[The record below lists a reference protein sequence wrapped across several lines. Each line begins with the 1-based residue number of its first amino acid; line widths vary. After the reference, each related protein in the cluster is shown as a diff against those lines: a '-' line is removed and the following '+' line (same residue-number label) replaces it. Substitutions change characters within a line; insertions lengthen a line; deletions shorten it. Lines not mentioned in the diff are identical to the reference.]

1 MHPVETILQ
10 TTMRELKN
18 IVDVN
23 TIVGSPIYGEGGAVV
38 IPVSRVCLGFFA
50 GGGDFP
56 TQAVAKKGAPDFDA
70 GSYPFLG
77 ASVVGVSICPKAFL
91 HMQGKE
97 VTLLHADCDSTL
109 DRLVQLIPTAMN
121 EIRSAITDLC
131 AQREDPCETPQN
143 EAENREPAEDAEP

>member
-23 TIVGSPIYGEGGAVV
+23 TIVGNPIYGEGGSVV

-70 GSYPFLG
+70 SGYPFLG
-77 ASVVGVSICPKAFL
+77 ASVVGVSISPKAFL
-91 HMQGKE
+91 YMQGRE
-97 VTLLHADCDSTL
+97 VTLLHADCDNTL
-109 DRLVQLIPTAMN
+109 DRLVQMIPTAMG
-121 EIRSAITDLC
+121 EIRDAINGVR
-131 AQREDPCETPQN
+131 AQKTETEPED
-143 EAENREPAEDAEP
+143 EP

>member
-38 IPVSRVCLGFFA
+38 IPVSKVCLGFFA

-70 GSYPFLG
+70 NGYPFLG
-77 ASVVGVSICPKAFL
+77 ASVVGVSISPKAFL
-91 HMQGKE
+91 YMQGKE
-97 VTLLHADCDSTL
+97 VTLLHADCDNTL
-109 DRLVQLIPTAMN
+109 DRLVQMIPTALT
-121 EIRSAITDLC
+121 EIRDAIENVR
-131 AQREDPCETPQN
+131 AQRQSPPED
-143 EAENREPAEDAEP
+143 EP

>member
-23 TIVGSPIYGEGGAVV
+23 TIVGNPIYGEGGSVV
-38 IPVSRVCLGFFA
+38 IPVSKVCLGFFA

-56 TQAVAKKGAPDFDA
+56 TQAVAKKGAPEPDA
-70 GSYPFLG
+70 SGYPFLG
-77 ASVVGVSICPKAFL
+77 ASVVGVSISPKAFL
-91 HMQGKE
+91 YMQGRE

-109 DRLVQLIPTAMN
+109 DRLVQMIPTAMN
-121 EIRSAITDLC
+121 EIRDAIDGVR
-131 AQREDPCETPQN
+131 AQKNGSQQEESET
-143 EAENREPAEDAEP
+143 

>member
-23 TIVGSPIYGEGGAVV
+23 TIVGSPIYGEGGSVV
-38 IPVSRVCLGFFA
+38 IPVSKVTLGFFA

-70 GSYPFLG
+70 GGYPFLG

-91 HMQGKE
+91 FMQGKE

-109 DRLVQLIPTAMN
+109 DRLVQMIPTAMT
-121 EIRSAITDLC
+121 EIRDAIADVRLKNT
-131 AQREDPCETPQN
+131 
-143 EAENREPAEDAEP
+143 EPAEEPEP

>member
-38 IPVSRVCLGFFA
+38 IPVSKVCLGFFA

-56 TQAVAKKGAPDFDA
+56 TQAVAKKSAPDFDA
-70 GSYPFLG
+70 NGYPFLG
-77 ASVVGVSICPKAFL
+77 ASVVGVSISPKAFL
-91 HMQGKE
+91 YMQGKD
-97 VTLLHADCDSTL
+97 VTLLHADCDNTL
-109 DRLVQLIPTAMN
+109 DRLVQMIPTALT
-121 EIRSAITDLC
+121 EIRDAIENVR
-131 AQREDPCETPQN
+131 AQRQSPPED
-143 EAENREPAEDAEP
+143 EP

>member
-23 TIVGSPIYGEGGAVV
+23 TIVGNPIYGEGGAVV
-38 IPVSRVCLGFFA
+38 VPVSKVSLGFFA

-56 TQAVAKKGAPDFDA
+56 TQAAARKGAPDFDA
-70 GSYPFLG
+70 GAYPFLG
-77 ASVVGVSICPKAFL
+77 ASVVGVSIMPKAFL

-109 DRLVQLIPTAMN
+109 DRLVPLIPKAMD
-121 EIRSAITDLC
+121 EIRDAIRSMR
-131 AQREDPCETPQN
+131 AQNAPEPTET
-143 EAENREPAEDAEP
+143 

>member
-38 IPVSRVCLGFFA
+38 IPVSKVCLGFFA

-70 GSYPFLG
+70 NGYPFLG
-77 ASVVGVSICPKAFL
+77 ASVVGVSISPKAFL
-91 HMQGKE
+91 YMQGKE
-97 VTLLHADCDSTL
+97 VTLLHADCDNTL
-109 DRLVQLIPTAMN
+109 DRLVQMIPTALT
-121 EIRSAITDLC
+121 EIRNAIENVR
-131 AQREDPCETPQN
+131 AQRQSPPED
-143 EAENREPAEDAEP
+143 EP

>member
-23 TIVGSPIYGEGGAVV
+23 TIVGNPIYGEGGAVI
-38 IPVSRVCLGFFA
+38 IPVSKVCLGFFA

-56 TQAVAKKGAPDFDA
+56 TQAVAKKGAPEFDP

-77 ASVVGVSICPKAFL
+77 ASVVGVSVCPKAFL

-97 VTLLHADCDSTL
+97 VTLLHADCDSTV
-109 DRLVQLIPTAMN
+109 DRLIQMIPTAMC
-121 EIRSAITDLC
+121 EIRDAI
-131 AQREDPCETPQN
+131 ETVRVQKNGEERPT
-143 EAENREPAEDAEP
+143 PDAGEEVPNP

>member
-10 TTMRELKN
+10 TTMREIKN

-38 IPVSRVCLGFFA
+38 IPVSKVCLGFFA

-70 GSYPFLG
+70 NGYPFLD
-77 ASVVGVSICPKAFL
+77 ASVVGVSISPKAFL
-91 HMQGKE
+91 YMQGKD
-97 VTLLHADCDSTL
+97 VTLLHADCDNTL
-109 DRLVQLIPTAMN
+109 DRLVQMIPTALT
-121 EIRSAITDLC
+121 EIRDAIENVR
-131 AQREDPCETPQN
+131 AQRQSPPED
-143 EAENREPAEDAEP
+143 EP

>member
-38 IPVSRVCLGFFA
+38 ITVSKVCLGFFA

-70 GSYPFLG
+70 NGYPFLG
-77 ASVVGVSICPKAFL
+77 ASVVGVSISPKAFL
-91 HMQGKE
+91 YMQGKE
-97 VTLLHADCDSTL
+97 VTLLHADCDNTL
-109 DRLVQLIPTAMN
+109 DRLVQMIPTALT
-121 EIRSAITDLC
+121 EIRDAIENVR
-131 AQREDPCETPQN
+131 AQRQSPPED
-143 EAENREPAEDAEP
+143 EP

>member
-23 TIVGSPIYGEGGAVV
+23 TIVGNPICGEGGAVV
-38 IPVSRVCLGFFA
+38 VPVSKVTLGFFA

-56 TQAVAKKGAPDFDA
+56 TQAVARKGAPDFDA
-70 GSYPFLG
+70 NGYPFLG
-77 ASVVGVSICPKAFL
+77 ASVVGVSISPKAFL
-91 HMQGKE
+91 HMQGGQ

-109 DRLVQLIPTAMN
+109 DRLVQMIPTAMT
-121 EIRSAITDLC
+121 EIRDAITEIR
-131 AQREDPCETPQN
+131 AQKCEP
-143 EAENREPAEDAEP
+143 PAESEP

>member
-38 IPVSRVCLGFFA
+38 IPVSKVCLGFFA

-70 GSYPFLG
+70 NGYPFLG
-77 ASVVGVSICPKAFL
+77 ASVVGVSISPKAFL
-91 HMQGKE
+91 YMQGKE
-97 VTLLHADCDSTL
+97 VTLLHADSDNTL
-109 DRLVQLIPTAMN
+109 DRLVQMIPTALT
-121 EIRSAITDLC
+121 EIRDAIENVR
-131 AQREDPCETPQN
+131 AQRQSPPED
-143 EAENREPAEDAEP
+143 EP

>member
-23 TIVGSPIYGEGGAVV
+23 TIVGNPIYGEGGAVV
-38 IPVSRVCLGFFA
+38 IPVSKVCLGFFA

-56 TQAVAKKGAPDFDA
+56 TQAVARKGAPDFDA
-70 GSYPFLG
+70 NGYPFLG

-97 VTLLHADCDSTL
+97 VTLLHADCDNTV
-109 DRLVQLIPTAMN
+109 DRLIQMIPTAMC
-121 EIRSAITDLC
+121 EIRDAIADVRR
-131 AQREDPCETPQN
+131 QKEEMPSPKPCCKEPVQ
-143 EAENREPAEDAEP
+143 EAEEP

>member
-38 IPVSRVCLGFFA
+38 IPVSKVCLGFFA

-70 GSYPFLG
+70 NGYPFLG
-77 ASVVGVSICPKAFL
+77 ASVVGVSISPKAFL
-91 HMQGKE
+91 YMQGKE
-97 VTLLHADCDSTL
+97 VTLLHADCDNTL
-109 DRLVQLIPTAMN
+109 DRLVQMIPTALT
-121 EIRSAITDLC
+121 EIRDAITEIR
-131 AQREDPCETPQN
+131 AQKDEPP
-143 EAENREPAEDAEP
+143 AENEP

>member
-38 IPVSRVCLGFFA
+38 IPVSKVCLGFFA

-70 GSYPFLG
+70 NGYPFLG
-77 ASVVGVSICPKAFL
+77 ASVVGVSIRPKAFL
-91 HMQGKE
+91 YMQGKE
-97 VTLLHADCDSTL
+97 VTLLHADCDNTL
-109 DRLVQLIPTAMN
+109 DRLVQMIPTALT
-121 EIRSAITDLC
+121 EIRDAIENVR
-131 AQREDPCETPQN
+131 AQRQSPPED
-143 EAENREPAEDAEP
+143 EP

>member
-23 TIVGSPIYGEGGAVV
+23 TIVGNPICGEGGAVV
-38 IPVSRVCLGFFA
+38 IPVSKVTLGFFA

-56 TQAVAKKGAPDFDA
+56 TQAVARKGAPDFDTN
-70 GSYPFLG
+70 GYPFLG
-77 ASVVGVSICPKAFL
+77 ASVVGVSISPKAFL
-91 HMQGKE
+91 HMQGGQ

-109 DRLVQLIPTAMN
+109 DRLVQMIPTAMT
-121 EIRSAITDLC
+121 EIRDAITEIR
-131 AQREDPCETPQN
+131 AQQTDP
-143 EAENREPAEDAEP
+143 PAESEP